1 MINDQITNLS
11 DQTALELAKFILS
24 KIIKNQ
30 DTIEQM
36 SKELDNNGRLVLKIL
51 HFFTSAGW
59 AKRNVNGTY
68 TITAKC
74 KI

>member
-1 MINDQITNLS
+1 MINDQIINTDEL
-11 DQTALELAKFILS
+11 TPLEVAKFILS
-24 KIIKNQ
+24 KIIKHH

-36 SKELDNNGRLVLKIL
+36 SNELDNNGRLVLQIL
-51 HFFTSAGW
+51 NFFTSAGW

-68 TITAKC
+68 AITAKC

>member
-1 MINDQITNLS
+1 MINDQIINTNELIS
-11 DQTALELAKFILS
+11 LELAKFILS

-36 SKELDNNGRLVLKIL
+36 SKELDNNGRLVLRIL
-51 HFFTSAGW
+51 HFFTSVGW

-68 TITAKC
+68 AITAKC